1 MQIHITPLKDFILLQ
16 PEPLPETTAGGLYVP
31 KTSRQKTLR
40 GTVLATGPGRVTD
53 HGVRV
58 PVEVRAGDRVV
69 YLEHN
74 MAQRVGRLEGED
86 GPVLLPEMDVI
97 AVVS

>member
-1 MQIHITPLKDFILLQ
+1 MQIQPIRDFILLQ
-16 PEPLPETTAGGLYVP
+16 PEPLPETTAGGLFLP
-31 KTSRQKTLR
+31 KNTKERTLR
-40 GTVLATGPGRVTD
+40 GKVLATGPGRVTD

-58 PVEVRAGDRVV
+58 PVEVKAGDRVV

-97 AVVS
+97 AVVEA